1 MGAAILGTLLW
12 WVVRGCIA
20 GTDRGCAFAAQKS
33 PSDGEHPR
41 WLGAVPGRGRFGA
54 GVVGRHPVS
63 PRTRSATAAVVAA
76 VMALAGC
83 SSWGAEPAAESTTL
97 GGAVMALSLQPQ
109 EQEFAAGVNK
119 GIVVLVSADGEF
131 REVQTEGMDQGRVA
145 FADGELYYMDLN
157 RGYFTGNSST
167 TIVPARTT
175 DQIEGLFRVSDGYV
189 GVYNVGGDLASEF
202 SDEYIYQVLHTTRE
216 PAAAQLRQVGGYSRA
231 LAACGDEVFGVAH
244 DPGAVPGVLSL
255 KRLHPREQQIERVTF
270 PTAME
275 FESLESP
282 CRGGTMFFLGM
293 PTNPQVAPPRR
304 PADAAVQV
312 ERSLREVDD
321 CPPHCRQWCPATPV
335 SRREAV
341 HAHGCGGGDRRD
353 LPLARRR
360 RQDPGHQHHH
370 RCHHDRGSN
379 RLQRPI
385 RSGSADQ
392 LRASRGHARGPQEG
406 HHRPRHPDHL
416 GPDHR

>member
-1 MGAAILGTLLW
+1 
-12 WVVRGCIA
+12 
-20 GTDRGCAFAAQKS
+20 
-33 PSDGEHPR
+33 
-41 WLGAVPGRGRFGA
+41 
-54 GVVGRHPVS
+54 
-63 PRTRSATAAVVAA
+63 
-76 VMALAGC
+76 MALAGC

-157 RGYFTGNSST
+157 RGYFTGDSST

-293 PTNPQVAPPRR
+293 PTNPQVAPP
-304 PADAAVQV
+304 PQQMLLFKWNVASGKLTTVPLTAASGAPLLQ
-312 ERSLREVDD
+312 SLDEKQFTRTDVGAVTGETFHWLDGAG
-321 CPPHCRQWCPATPV
+321 RIRATNITTGATTTVAPTDYNAQFDQGLQISFEHPGV
-335 SRREAV
+335 MLAV
-341 HAHGCGGGDRRD
+341 HKKDTTDPVILTTWD
-353 LPLARRR
+353 LTTGEHTEILRV
-360 RQDPGHQHHH
+360 PGVKT
-370 RCHHDRGSN
+370 N
-379 RLQRPI
+379 LQRI
-385 RSGSADQ
+385 LRDFAYWGDQ
-392 LRASRGHARGPQEG
+392 APCTPEAC
-406 HHRPRHPDHL
+406 
-416 GPDHR
+416 